1 MDWLNYHHL
10 FYFWTVVREGGVSK
24 ASKVLRLA
32 QPTVSGQIKAL
43 ENALDQKL
51 FERQG
56 RSLVLTDVGQ
66 VVFRYADE
74 IFNLGRE
81 LQDTLRG
88 RPVSRPRRL
97 VVGVSDSVEKRV
109 AHRLLVPALESG
121 EPVQLVVQEA
131 RPERLVAELAAH
143 SLDLV
148 LSDTPA
154 PSPVRAYSHL
164 LGECGVGLFARPA
177 LARKLAPGFPRSMDG
192 APLLTAADGAVLQ
205 RSLAHWF
212 ETRGIRP
219 QVVGEFQDSAL
230 MESFGEAGVGV
241 FPAPEAVESEVR
253 SAFGVERVG
262 SLEGVRERYW
272 ALTVER
278 KLKHPAVVAITET
291 ARSELFGS
299 AADRGRQVDLT

>member
-43 ENALDQKL
+43 ENALGEKL
-51 FERQG
+51 LQRQG

-74 IFNLGRE
+74 IFSLGRE
-81 LQDTLRG
+81 LQDTLKG
-88 RPVSRPRRL
+88 RPVARPRRL
-97 VVGVSDSVEKRV
+97 VVGLSDSVEKRM
-109 AHRLLVPALESG
+109 AHRLLTPALESE
-121 EPVQLVVQEA
+121 EPVHLVVQEA
-131 RPERLVAELAAH
+131 RPERLVAELAGH

-148 LSDTPA
+148 LSDAPA

-164 LGECGVGLFARPA
+164 LGECGVGLFARPS
-177 LARKLAPGFPRSMDG
+177 LARKLVPGFPKSMDG
-192 APLLTAADGAVLQ
+192 APLLTAAEGAALQ
-205 RSLAHWF
+205 RSVAHWF
-212 ETRGIRP
+212 ETRSIRP
-219 QVVGEFQDSAL
+219 RVVGEFQDSAL

-241 FPAPEAVESEVR
+241 FPAPDAVESEVR
-253 SAFGVERVG
+253 AAFGVERVG
-262 SLEGVRERYW
+262 TLDGEREWYW

-278 KLKHPAVVAITET
+278 KLRHPGVVTITET
-291 ARSELFGS
+291 ARSELFGR
-299 AADRGRQVDLT
+299 APPRAGA